1 MFQHQSTVMA
11 STQGQD
17 VVLCQQCPNPVEHHC
32 NLCHVDLCPPCT
44 LRHLSDKTNRHEIV
58 EFINRKEG
66 PVLPE
71 CDIHQKNRCE
81 MYCKDCLKATC
92 VLCVTTEHKKHDFT
106 DIQEII
112 ENRKQRIIIDLAEF
126 ENVIVPK
133 CRNLTADVS
142 FAELDKVFTDIQDQ
156 EDEICKIV
164 RDIGCKMRDKIKN
177 RIGISKQKKEEIKS
191 RAETTEKGLNGM
203 ISSIKNILIS
213 SDFTSIMN
221 YESNNE
227 KFKDVVKDIN
237 FPCPFFYLD
246 LLNKIKL

>member
-1 MFQHQSTVMA
+1 
-11 STQGQD
+11 
-17 VVLCQQCPNPVEHHC
+17 
-32 NLCHVDLCPPCT
+32 
-44 LRHLSDKTNRHEIV
+44 
-58 EFINRKEG
+58 
-66 PVLPE
+66 
-71 CDIHQKNRCE
+71 

-164 RDIGCKMRDKIKN
+164 RDIGCKMRDKIKK

-191 RAETTEKGLNGM
+191 RAETTGKGLNGM

-246 LLNKIKL
+246 LLNKSKL

>member
-1 MFQHQSTVMA
+1 
-11 STQGQD
+11 
-17 VVLCQQCPNPVEHHC
+17 
-32 NLCHVDLCPPCT
+32 
-44 LRHLSDKTNRHEIV
+44 
-58 EFINRKEG
+58 
-66 PVLPE
+66 
-71 CDIHQKNRCE
+71 

-164 RDIGCKMRDKIKN
+164 RDIGCKMRDKIKK

-237 FPCPFFYLD
+237 FPCPFFLPRPIKQKQVISMFGEIH
-246 LLNKIKL
+246 LLKKILETPVVLNTIQSPYGNDQVSQLWHVLCKGKEKLWTCGDNVIISEINRSGLISKTFKSPANVRA